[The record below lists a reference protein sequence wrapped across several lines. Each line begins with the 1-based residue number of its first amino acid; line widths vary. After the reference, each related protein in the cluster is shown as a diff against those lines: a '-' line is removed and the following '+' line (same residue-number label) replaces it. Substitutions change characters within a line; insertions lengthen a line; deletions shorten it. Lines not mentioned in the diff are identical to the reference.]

1 MKGKEMTD
9 TYRIVRFWQ
18 DDRGTEVVVR
28 GLTREQAQAHCQRD
42 DTRGTTGGVAWFD
55 GFEKED

>member
-1 MKGKEMTD
+1 MPD

-18 DDRGTEVVVR
+18 DDRGSEIVVR
-28 GLTREQAQAHCQRD
+28 GLTRDQAQAHCQRD

-55 GFEKED
+55 GFEKEA